1 MYADRAWSYGICSAS
16 IAVMALPW
24 SVTRTC
30 TVPKRLSTG
39 SPSIVRVAP
48 LAAAGAVDAGAVVPD
63 VADGVAVPPDPAPPR
78 GGAPEVGGL
87 VTPEIGFVVSRDA
100 CVVLNDARA
109 PRPMTV
115 AMIAGA
121 ARRMSFLELESFEV
135 DPVVRYPEVR

>member
-1 MYADRAWSYGICSAS
+1 MGSAKGK
-16 IAVMALPW
+16 A
-24 SVTRTC
+24 
-30 TVPKRLSTG
+30 
-39 SPSIVRVAP
+39 VRVDESP
-48 LAAAGAVDAGAVVPD
+48 AGKHRKSGGSSPQIDAGS
-63 VADGVAVPPDPAPPR
+63 
-78 GGAPEVGGL
+78 
-87 VTPEIGFVVSRDA
+87 PEIGFVVSRDA